1 MTIARKSPLQHCLKV
16 DQNGTL
22 EENEPKHMFDNAENL
37 K

>member
-1 MTIARKSPLQHCLKV
+1 MV

-22 EENEPKHMFDNAENL
+22 EENEPKHMFDNAEDL